1 MAEVTLAELPIRCL
15 CEFLGTFLLVFSVI
29 FSKLTGHPIW
39 SGLAIAA
46 VHIVL
51 LQSMGKMAS
60 GIFNPAMSV
69 ALGTVRVL
77 GGPGLVCSQ
86 VLAMV
91 VAQLLGAFTA
101 ALIATLSLGK
111 ELPVGDYM
119 GYGLNALGICEFVY
133 TCMICFVALNVMSP
147 KRHEKEKL
155 DFYAVA
161 IGFAV
166 LAGIYGGNMCGAVF
180 NPAVALAL
188 DITSP
193 SYGFNGDGTFLSL
206 FHLSAAYVAALLYS
220 QVRPQEFNK
229 PRSEGGHFERGVS
242 ECVGSVLVVLTA
254 SLNFRKGTIVGPL
267 SVAAAMTSMAFALED
282 ISGGHFNPAITCAH
296 ARAGWSGRFSWYR
309 HWLAQICGAGI
320 ASLLVQL
327 TLLQQRSFGPK
338 LPYDLTQALVSEGI
352 FTFLLCLVSLS
363 VTVSSRTKA
372 SQFFGLAI
380 GSCMIAG
387 GYAISSVSGGALNP
401 VIGLGLALAGGGLPN
416 ALAYATIQIASAALA
431 AATFKV
437 LHGEAEVK
445 RESEIDAREEL

>member
-1 MAEVTLAELPIRCL
+1 MAELSLAELPIRCL
-15 CEFLGTFLLVFSVI
+15 CEFLGTFLLVFTVI
-29 FSKLTGHPIW
+29 YSKLTGHPLW
-39 SGLAIAA
+39 SGLTIAT
-46 VHIVL
+46 VHMVL

-69 ALGTVRVL
+69 ALGTVRSL
-77 GGPGLVCSQ
+77 GGPGLVWSQ

-91 VAQLLGAFTA
+91 VSQLLGAFIA
-101 ALIATLSLGK
+101 ALMATVSLGK
-111 ELPVGDYM
+111 ELPVGDYLL
-119 GYGLNALGICEFVY
+119 YGVNALGICEFVY

-147 KRHEKEKL
+147 KRHEKERL

-166 LAGIYGGNMCGAVF
+166 LAGIYGGNISGAIF

-193 SYGFNGDGTFLSL
+193 SYGFNGDGLVLSL
-206 FHLSAAYVAALLYS
+206 FQLLAAYFAAQIYS
-220 QVRPQEFNK
+220 KVRPEEFNK
-229 PRSEGGHFERGVS
+229 PKSEGGHFERTVS

-254 SLNFRKGTIVGPL
+254 SLNFRNGTIVGPL
-267 SVAAAMTSMAFALED
+267 CVAAAMTSMAFALED

-296 ARAGWSGRFSWYR
+296 AQAAWSGRLSWCR
-309 HWLAQICGAGI
+309 DCLAQICGAGI
-320 ASLLVQL
+320 AALLAKL

-338 LPYDLTQALVSEGI
+338 LPYDLTQALLCEGI

-401 VIGLGLALAGGGLPN
+401 VIGLGLALTGGGLRN
-416 ALAYATIQIASAALA
+416 ALAYAMSQIASAALA

-445 RESEIDAREEL
+445 RESE